1 MGFERFERF
10 EKGFERVR
18 WGLKGLRRGL
28 KGLMGFER
36 FDGV

>member
-1 MGFERFERF
+1 MGFERF

-18 WGLKGLRRGL
+18 WGLKGL

-36 FDGV
+36 FERFEKGFEMV